1 MNITDTRA
9 YRYAL
14 FCVNET
20 DGKVGR
26 YVKKQCEKWLEIA
39 DGRNPDAYV
48 SMAEYKRISG
58 ILRLMVH
65 PDLNCPMLTGLEDY
79 AMLFIAAVLCTKGR
93 DGRRY
98 YSTAIL
104 EIARKNFKT
113 FVSAVIFIILMLTE
127 PRFARLFSVAPDYK
141 LSSELRLAVRKKLL
155 RSLRFW

>member
-65 PDLNCPMLTGLEDY
+65 PDLN
-79 AMLFIAAVLCTKGR
+79 
-93 DGRRY
+93 
-98 YSTAIL
+98 
-104 EIARKNFKT
+104 
-113 FVSAVIFIILMLTE
+113 
-127 PRFARLFSVAPDYK
+127 
-141 LSSELRLAVRKKLL
+141 
-155 RSLRFW
+155 